1 MEPSKGR
8 KPHLYTYMETVLQTG
23 RLAHAYLFL
32 GPAGAGKGE
41 LANLVAKYLFC
52 QDENRPCGHC
62 INCIRIDHGHHPDVL
77 RLKPDGQSIKIDQ
90 VREIQHLFA
99 RRAHEGGWRVLII
112 EEADRLTL
120 QGANS
125 LLKFVEEPEERILI
139 FFLARSRE
147 KVLPTIRSRC
157 QELIFPPPS
166 PRQLKESLAQAYGD
180 QAAAVAAQLTSDLE
194 EANQLCQAEWFAE
207 LQEIVLQLIEACF
220 LDKTE
225 AFFLIEQRWLK
236 VAKEREQIDVGLDL
250 MLFWYRDLIYLT
262 MGLED
267 KVVYRDHKKR
277 LAEQAKKLN
286 QDQLVAAMQHV
297 LEAKRKLGAHVHP
310 QLLLEELVL
319 QMKEDVHCIK

>member
-1 MEPSKGR
+1 MVCR
-8 KPHLYTYMETVLQTG
+8 
-23 RLAHAYLFL
+23 
-32 GPAGAGKGE
+32 
-41 LANLVAKYLFC
+41 VAR
-52 QDENRPCGHC
+52 DSAT
-62 INCIRIDHGHHPDVL
+62 ID
-77 RLKPDGQSIKIDQ
+77 R
-90 VREIQHLFA
+90 
-99 RRAHEGGWRVLII
+99 
-112 EEADRLTL
+112 
-120 QGANS
+120 S
-125 LLKFVEEPEERILI
+125 LL
-139 FFLARSRE
+139 
-147 KVLPTIRSRC
+147 
-157 QELIFPPPS
+157 
-166 PRQLKESLAQAYGD
+166 
-180 QAAAVAAQLTSDLE
+180 
-194 EANQLCQAEWFAE
+194 
-207 LQEIVLQLIEACF
+207 